1 MFASISH
8 FVVSVNLYLPSALL
22 ECVTKGK
29 KGIFCDY
36 ANLESVEKV
45 IYRFKKNLIV
55 QNLNYLDKKILEF
68 KNDPQRSNIGD
79 WSLIDGMRDSSNR
92 DDGQAHASDFISSL
106 LEEFKKN
113 NSSHNTLNNV
123 VKSFEKRLGK
133 ENIINCN

>member
-1 MFASISH
+1 M
-8 FVVSVNLYLPSALL
+8 
-22 ECVTKGK
+22 
-29 KGIFCDY
+29 
-36 ANLESVEKV
+36 EKE

-79 WSLIDGMRDSSNR
+79 WSLIDGMKDASNR
-92 DDGQAHASDFISSL
+92 DDGQAHASDYISNL
-106 LEEFKKN
+106 LDEFNKN